1 MPVAASIVVVR
12 AAVTSRQD
20 RVRER
25 WGDDVDATVTARQP
39 TTLKSSTGTRRRR
52 GVLSGLALVLACL
65 TIVLATVGLWVH
77 QVVLNT
83 DRFTALASNIVT
95 DPAVIDPV
103 ATRVSQQVVTAL
115 GVEERIANRLPDA
128 VKPLAGSITVSVQE
142 AIDKRLD
149 NALQDPRVQ
158 AALVN
163 TLAFTHERVVALL
176 RGEVDAISVSNGY
189 VQLDV
194 FPVIGKVLEQ
204 LQAIGIIPANV
215 TLPDLTTDE
224 APAALAARLQSALGV
239 TLPPDFGT
247 IQLMPADRLTAA
259 QTVVKAFDIIVV
271 ALIALAVVLV
281 ALALWLARDRRRM
294 VVYLALGTVIAFVL
308 IRFSARSLPDAVT
321 GGIADKGLAGA
332 LRSVMGSVAA
342 DLIGVTTIIL
352 VVTAALCV
360 VAYVAGRPRWLVRLT
375 SRSTGVVYVGATRT
389 AAAASD
395 VRSRTDTTGLVRENR
410 AAVERIGIGAIAF
423 VVAWLAIGLE
433 VALLGLA
440 LVVAWLLIVRI
451 VADEPATTTADSTAA
466 IGPSASSGPGET
478 PVEAEAVT
486 AT

>member
-1 MPVAASIVVVR
+1 
-12 AAVTSRQD
+12 
-20 RVRER
+20 
-25 WGDDVDATVTARQP
+25 
-39 TTLKSSTGTRRRR
+39 
-52 GVLSGLALVLACL
+52 
-65 TIVLATVGLWVH
+65 
-77 QVVLNT
+77 
-83 DRFTALASNIVT
+83 
-95 DPAVIDPV
+95 
-103 ATRVSQQVVTAL
+103 
-115 GVEERIANRLPDA
+115 
-128 VKPLAGSITVSVQE
+128 
-142 AIDKRLD
+142 
-149 NALQDPRVQ
+149 
-158 AALVN
+158 
-163 TLAFTHERVVALL
+163 
-176 RGEVDAISVSNGY
+176 
-189 VQLDV
+189 
-194 FPVIGKVLEQ
+194 
-204 LQAIGIIPANV
+204 
-215 TLPDLTTDE
+215 
-224 APAALAARLQSALGV
+224 
-239 TLPPDFGT
+239 
-247 IQLMPADRLTAA
+247 MPADRLTAA

-308 IRFSARSLPDAVT
+308 MRFSARSLPDAVT

>member
-1 MPVAASIVVVR
+1 VR
-12 AAVTSRQD
+12 
-20 RVRER
+20 
-25 WGDDVDATVTARQP
+25 
-39 TTLKSSTGTRRRR
+39 SSTATGRRR

-65 TIVLATVGLWVH
+65 TIVLATAGVWVH

-83 DRFTALASNIVT
+83 DRFTALASDIVT

-115 GVEERIANRLPDA
+115 GVEARIASRLPDA
-128 VKPLAGSITVSVQE
+128 AKPLAGAITVSVQE
-142 AIDKRLD
+142 AIEKRLD
-149 NALQDPRVQ
+149 NALQDPRLQ
-158 AALVN
+158 AALVS
-163 TLAFTHERVVALL
+163 TLSFTHERVVALL
-176 RGEVDAISVSNGY
+176 RGQVDAISVSNGY

-194 FPVIGKVLEQ
+194 FPVIGKALEQ

-224 APAALAARLQSALGV
+224 APAALAARLESALGV
-239 TLPPDFGT
+239 TLPADFGT

-259 QTVVKAFDIIVV
+259 QTVVKAFDLIVI
-271 ALIALAVVLV
+271 ALIVLAVVLV
-281 ALALWLARDRRRM
+281 ALTIWLSRDRRRM

-308 IRFSARSLPDAVT
+308 MRFSARSLPDAVT

-332 LRSVMGSVAA
+332 LRSVMTSVAA
-342 DLIGVTTIIL
+342 DFVALTTIIL
-352 VVTAALCV
+352 VVTAALCI
-360 VAYVAGRPRWLVRLT
+360 VAYVAGRPAWLVRLT
-375 SRSTGVVYVGATRT
+375 SRSAGAVSAGASRT

-395 VRSRTDTTGLVRENR
+395 ARSRTDPAATIRENR
-410 AAVERIGIGAIAF
+410 PAVERIGIGAIAF

-451 VADEPATTTADSTAA
+451 VADEPATTTADPAAAVGPSTP
-466 IGPSASSGPGET
+466 IGPGAT
-478 PVEAEAVT
+478 LVEAEAVT

>member
-1 MPVAASIVVVR
+1 M
-12 AAVTSRQD
+12 
-20 RVRER
+20 
-25 WGDDVDATVTARQP
+25 DATVAAPQPKNVKSGTA
-39 TTLKSSTGTRRRR
+39 TRRRR
-52 GVLSGLALVLACL
+52 SVLSGLALVLACL
-65 TIVLATVGLWVH
+65 TIVLATVGVWVH

-83 DRFTALASNIVT
+83 DRFTALASDIVT
-95 DPAVIDPV
+95 DPTVIDPV

-115 GVEERIANRLPDA
+115 GVEARIASRLPDA
-128 VKPLAGSITVSVQE
+128 IKPLAGSITVSVQE

-176 RGEVDAISVSNGY
+176 RGQVDAISVSNGY

-224 APAALAARLQSALGV
+224 APAALAARLESALGV
-239 TLPPDFGT
+239 TLPADFGT
-247 IQLMPADRLTAA
+247 IQLMPADRLTTA
-259 QTVVKAFDIIVV
+259 QTVVKAFDLIVI
-271 ALIALAVVLV
+271 ALIVLAVVLV
-281 ALALWLARDRRRM
+281 ALAIWLARDRRRM

-308 IRFSARSLPDAVT
+308 MRFSARSLPDAVT

-332 LRSVMGSVAA
+332 LRSVMTSVAA
-342 DLIGVTTIIL
+342 DLIGLTTIIL
-352 VVTAALCV
+352 VATAALCI
-360 VAYVAGRPRWLVRLT
+360 VAYVAGRPQWLVRLT
-375 SRSTGVVYVGATRT
+375 SRSTAVVYVGASRT

-395 VRSRTDTTGLVRENR
+395 VRSRTDTAGIVRQNR
-410 AAVERIGIGAIAF
+410 AVVERIGIGAIAF

-451 VADEPATTTADSTAA
+451 VADEPATATADPAPA
-466 IGPSASSGPGET
+466 IGPSTPSGPGET

>member
-77 QVVLNT
+77 QVV
-83 DRFTALASNIVT
+83 
-95 DPAVIDPV
+95 P
-103 ATRVSQQVVTAL
+103 AL
-115 GVEERIANRLPDA
+115 GVEELIANRLPDA

-247 IQLMPADRLTAA
+247 IQLMPADRLTTA

-281 ALALWLARDRRRM
+281 
-294 VVYLALGTVIAFVL
+294 
-308 IRFSARSLPDAVT
+308 
-321 GGIADKGLAGA
+321 
-332 LRSVMGSVAA
+332 
-342 DLIGVTTIIL
+342 
-352 VVTAALCV
+352 
-360 VAYVAGRPRWLVRLT
+360 
-375 SRSTGVVYVGATRT
+375 
-389 AAAASD
+389 
-395 VRSRTDTTGLVRENR
+395 
-410 AAVERIGIGAIAF
+410 
-423 VVAWLAIGLE
+423 
-433 VALLGLA
+433 
-440 LVVAWLLIVRI
+440 
-451 VADEPATTTADSTAA
+451 
-466 IGPSASSGPGET
+466 
-478 PVEAEAVT
+478 
-486 AT
+486 